1 MLRSE
6 EGSDD
11 GEQDR
16 NVDPDRPEKVPGE
29 FLVEGTNACGE
40 SLRKGVNP
48 MAQLLAESINFL
60 VDVQH

>member
-1 MLRSE
+1 M
-6 EGSDD
+6 
-11 GEQDR
+11 
-16 NVDPDRPEKVPGE
+16 DPDRPEKVPGE